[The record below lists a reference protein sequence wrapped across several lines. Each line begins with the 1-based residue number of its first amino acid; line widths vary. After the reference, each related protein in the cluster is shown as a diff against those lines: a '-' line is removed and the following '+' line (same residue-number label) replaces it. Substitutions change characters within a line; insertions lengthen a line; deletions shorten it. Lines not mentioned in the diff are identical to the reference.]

1 MSCKIWYSISRTV
14 SDGNLHRGKPMIAR
28 SARSPSSPA
37 LSARRANTSYP
48 LGLNLGA
55 GSRRGIVLRE

>member
-28 SARSPSSPA
+28 SARSPSST
-37 LSARRANTSYP
+37 SARQANASYP
-48 LGLNLGA
+48 LGLKRALGLDRVA
-55 GSRRGIVLRE
+55 A

>member
-1 MSCKIWYSISRTV
+1 V

-37 LSARRANTSYP
+37 PSARRANTSYP
-48 LGLNLGA
+48 LGLKRALGLDLVA
-55 GSRRGIVLRE
+55 A